1 MSDTQGQV
9 MTVLG
14 PIAPDAL
21 GPTLIHEH
29 VLFDLTV
36 YHHMLVA
43 RGEAA
48 LPDEPLELAHLYL
61 VRHNVPSLRDNT
73 FQRDVDVAARELEH
87 YKRLGGGTVVEVS
100 SIGLAPD
107 PAGLAELARR
117 TGLNIIAGT
126 GYYIGASHPPDLAG
140 KTADQVADEMLRDVA
155 EGFPGTNVRAGV
167 IGEIGTSEPLTP
179 TERVVLEA
187 SGRVQAETGAAL
199 VMHPDSKHRSYE
211 PIARTLD
218 ILATAG
224 AALDRVI
231 VSHCDERLHES
242 YESYAKLAALG
253 CTLAFDTFGKQH
265 YYPAR
270 GRQYPNDEKR
280 VQTVARLVADGL
292 AGAITLAHDVCYKS
306 DLTTWGGDGYGHIPR
321 NIIPRLKNAGVSD
334 AAIRQMTIENPR
346 RLLPLTR

>member
-1 MSDTQGQV
+1 MTSTAGQV

-14 PIAPDAL
+14 PIEPEAL

-36 YHHMLVA
+36 YHDLLVA
-43 RGEAA
+43 RGETA
-48 LPDEPLELAHLYL
+48 LPDESLDISHLYL

-73 FQRDVDVAARELEH
+73 LQRDVDVATRELEH
-87 YKRLGGGTVVEVS
+87 YKRLGGSTVVEVS

-117 TGLNIIAGT
+117 TGLNIVAGT
-126 GYYIGASHPPDLAG
+126 GYYVGASHPAELGG
-140 KTADQVADEMLRDVA
+140 KSVEQVTEEMLRDFA
-155 EGFPGTNVRAGV
+155 EGFPGTDVRAGV
-167 IGEIGTSEPLTP
+167 IGEIGTTEPLTP

-187 SGRVQAETGAAL
+187 SGRVQARTGAAL
-199 VMHPDSKHRSYE
+199 VLHPDSKHRTAE
-211 PIARTLD
+211 PILRTLD
-218 ILATAG
+218 ILEKAG

-231 VSHCDERLHES
+231 VSHCDERLHAS
-242 YESYAKLAALG
+242 YESYAALAARG

-270 GRQYPNDEKR
+270 ERQYPNDDMR
-280 VQTVARLVADGL
+280 VRTIARLVGDGL
-292 AGAITLAHDVCYKS
+292 AGSIAVAHDVCYKS

-321 NIIPRLKNAGVSD
+321 NIVPRLKEAGVTAD
-334 AAIRQMTIENPR
+334 AIEQMTTANPR
-346 RLLPLTR
+346 RLLPLGR

>member
-1 MSDTQGQV
+1 MSDTLGKV

-14 PIAPDAL
+14 PVGSEAL

-36 YHHMLVA
+36 YHRMLVA

-48 LPDEPLELAHLYL
+48 LLDEPLDMRHLHL

-73 FQRDVDVAARELEH
+73 LQRDVGVAAHELEQ

-107 PAGLAELARR
+107 PTGLAELARR
-117 TGLNIIAGT
+117 TGLNIVAGT
-126 GYYIGASHPPDLAG
+126 GYYIGASHPPDLAE
-140 KTADQVADEMLRDVA
+140 KSAEQVAEEMLRDFA
-155 EGFPGTNVRAGV
+155 DGFPGTDVRAGV
-167 IGEIGTSEPLTP
+167 IGEIGTTEPLTP

-187 SGRVQAETGAAL
+187 SGRVQAQTGAAL
-199 VMHPDSKHRSYE
+199 VVHPDSKHRSYE

-218 ILATAG
+218 MLAAAG

-280 VQTVARLVADGL
+280 VQTIARLVADGL
-292 AGAITLAHDVCYKS
+292 AGSIALAHDACYKT

-321 NIIPRLKNAGVSD
+321 NIVPRLKNAGVSEE
-334 AAIRQMTIENPR
+334 AIQQMTVENPR
-346 RLLPLTR
+346 RLLPLTA